1 MRLAW
6 TAGSVL
12 ALAALAAACGG
23 SDDGPPTGATS
34 PAASGGAPEQPDC
47 RASTDH
53 VPYEVRLPT
62 YLPYNI
68 KLVGACYDE
77 YNLDPGLPLVGV
89 ATLSYSSDDESTG
102 FFLSTVPTEL
112 GTQGMTPVELAGV
125 QAYFQREP
133 IPDGERYTLQVTLD
147 GVTYTIVGA
156 VTPGSKI
163 TEEDLIRIAESIAAA
178 D

>member
-1 MRLAW
+1 MAVRLAW

-53 VPYEVRLPT
+53 
-62 YLPYNI
+62 
-68 KLVGACYDE
+68 VGACYDE